1 MNPRQDGGLIGWL
14 GGAVL
19 LAALLAAVMAQQRM
33 DANATGSARAEAVAR
48 LQALVEAQM
57 DRELGI
63 RGELIAGNQAVVAYM
78 TQALGSALPGE
89 RVDASSVVDLLEERR
104 TQLRLSL
111 AAVVAPDGALLA
123 STDPSLRDHDFAADP
138 VFAGARDTQAT
149 QTGLWVERG
158 RLVHVAMLPL
168 ARYGSGDATLVV
180 GEAIDE
186 AFLAMLARPAGTPL
200 ALQRTDAS
208 GPVVVASSQPLPPD
222 AVAAAIARGAAAPAL
237 FGNPDVRLVAL
248 DAGDARS
255 GLLRTHLPLLAFAL
269 LATLAVIALLVAYR
283 RNVVAPLHALES
295 LMRRAAETG
304 DVHLRAMEAG
314 AGPVRS
320 IAAACNALLLRLR
333 GTPT

>member
-1 MNPRQDGGLIGWL
+1 MASRALGGWTAWL
-14 GGAVL
+14 GGALL
-19 LAALLAAVMAQQRM
+19 LAALLVAVAAQQRM
-33 DANATGSARAEAVAR
+33 DAARAGTLRADAVAR

-78 TQALGSALPGE
+78 TQALGSTLPGE
-89 RVDASSVVDLLEERR
+89 RIDATSVVDLLEERR

-111 AAVVAPDGALLA
+111 AAVIAPDGAVLA
-123 STDPSLRDHDFAADP
+123 STDPGLRDHDFAADP
-138 VFAGARDTQAT
+138 VFVAARDAQAT
-149 QTGLWVERG
+149 RTGLWVERG

-200 ALQRTDAS
+200 ALQRTDAGGS
-208 GPVVVASSQPLPPD
+208 AVVASSQPLPAD
-222 AVAAAIARGAAAPAL
+222 AVAAAIAQGAAAPAL
-237 FGNPDVRLVAL
+237 FGNPAVRLVAL
-248 DAGDARS
+248 DAGEARS
-255 GLLRTHLPLLAFAL
+255 GLVHAHLPLLAFAL
-269 LATLAVIALLVAYR
+269 LATLAVVALLVAYR
-283 RNVVAPLHALES
+283 RNVVAPLQALES
-295 LMRRAAETG
+295 LLRRAADTG

-314 AGPVRS
+314 APPVRS

-333 GTPT
+333 GSPP